1 MHALL
6 DQAVVG
12 EAASVADAL
21 EAARQHAASRG
32 RVIVEVKLDGVPL
45 SNEQLDAPETA
56 PAGAKLECISADPRA
71 LVGQSFLQAADALD
85 EARVLQGDAAGALM
99 AGKVEEAFA
108 SLTEVI
114 SVWESV
120 RRVVEQG
127 PALVGVQAEELCPP
141 GTDFAARTMQLGT
154 ALSAMK
160 GSMVAQDWAGLAD
173 LLQVEMDEQA
183 GVWTELLGAMGRF
196 AAGRSAGGQGN
207 A

>member
-1 MHALL
+1 M
-6 DQAVVG
+6 
-12 EAASVADAL
+12 ADAL

-99 AGKVEEAFA
+99 AGKVEEAFS

-141 GTDFAARTMQLGT
+141 GTDFAARTMQLGS

-183 GVWTELLGAMGRF
+183 GIWVELLGAMGRF
-196 AAGRSAGGQGN
+196 AAGQGANTGGQGH